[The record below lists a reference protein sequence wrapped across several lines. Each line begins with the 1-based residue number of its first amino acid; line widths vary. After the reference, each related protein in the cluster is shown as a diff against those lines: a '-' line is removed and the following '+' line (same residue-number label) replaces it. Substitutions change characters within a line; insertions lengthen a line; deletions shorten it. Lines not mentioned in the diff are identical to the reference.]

1 MKRGLAI
8 RRGFARTLIAAA
20 LLPTFLWSSLPAIGC
35 NCSDDSGVS
44 IAFDWLA
51 NHKKGQPSYCHCAS
65 CASQF
70 GGPCC
75 CCCSKSSEKQ
85 EKNDFGLKK
94 NNSCSAVVHGGIV
107 TTSPKL
113 TALDTDD
120 QIGWLQLGSL
130 VLAVNSEVQLQTIEW
145 STGPPPP
152 IDLVVSL
159 RRLLV

>member
-1 MKRGLAI
+1 MKRGFAI
-8 RRGFARTLIAAA
+8 RRGFARTLLAAV
-20 LLPTFLWSSLPAIGC
+20 LVLTFLWNGLPAVGC
-35 NCSDDSGVS
+35 NCPDDSGVS
-44 IAFDWLA
+44 IAFDWAA
-51 NHKKGQPSYCHCAS
+51 NHKENQPSYCHCAS
-65 CASQF
+65 CASRS

-94 NNSCSAVVHGGIV
+94 NSCSVVVHAGIV
-107 TTSPKL
+107 AKLPKL

-120 QIGWLQLGSL
+120 QIGWLQLSSV
-130 VLAVNSEVQLQTIEW
+130 VLMVNSEAQLQTIEW